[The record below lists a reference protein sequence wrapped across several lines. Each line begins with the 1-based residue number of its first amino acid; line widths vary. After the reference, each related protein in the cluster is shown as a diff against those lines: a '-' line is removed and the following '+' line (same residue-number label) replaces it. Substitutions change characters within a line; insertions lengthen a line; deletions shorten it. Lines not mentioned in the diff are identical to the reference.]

1 MSVRSHVKFLPSIIP
16 DSFGL
21 DKRLL
26 RFLNNDW
33 RQKPP
38 PNGRLDWPK
47 ESDGI
52 QLQITTNNYICD
64 DEGKIEPWEGIQLH
78 NDHPPPRPGSI
89 PITFG
94 RFDVQDADAID
105 VFNALADTKS
115 EEKWDELLMNGPG
128 VTYLGDFAK
137 EKARGASVSFVA
149 RPFPDRQVFQWM
161 VYNSTPNYDDMWVV
175 YSTRRNDVLHHR
187 GVENEGWP
195 AVQAQNCLGAYHVV
209 GLPQGGCH
217 VVFSTMV
224 NSYPPWPITAQFVFN
239 IAWTKTADYIEHIRL
254 RAQLLKKRRLESGNK
269 YELVV
274 PRWLVFDDLKPN
286 KSESGD
292 NFVADSKKVIP
303 PFQGPDYIAD
313 IIQTDLLKDLK
324 RLASSSHTSFGVLL
338 LVVPGT
344 AVLGLAL
351 WAWKALMVMGFQ
363 GHSGAQW
370 ASCCPW
376 LFKAPVLAV
385 PDHSPK
391 EARNDD
397 RTPEV
402 PEFFLEGMETPK
414 PETDS
419 RDLIHAFQEETQIFA
434 PAAPMPL
441 PVLVVTGFLGSG
453 KTTMVKQ
460 LMKRR
465 SNLRVA
471 AVAHDLAATINV
483 DAAFLSSVADVQ
495 RGLGKG
501 ESLFQQT
508 MTAFRDGD
516 VAALSGCVCCPGFD
530 DALSFAVRSALTQG
544 ADTGLLDYLVV
555 ETSGAADPR
564 RIVGALEVRFGPLA
578 RVRLD
583 RVATVVDA
591 ERVVAEG
598 QRWELAQATEQ
609 QTAEE
614 QLQLVQLSVAD
625 LVLLNKALD
634 LAEVGPEDVLVDA
647 GCGDGQVCLAA
658 ARRGAR
664 AVGWDLDENLVQEC
678 RRKARAQGYETL
690 CSFERR
696 DALGCQSQS
705 RGPSLYQS
713 EPKGPGRWLPHGTT
727 VLFLFATDEVLEDEV
742 KFLESLSKMP
752 RFRNKPASGVER
764 SGFTPCQEVCL
775 SIEAKSK
782 RVDLI
787 KDEDV
792 VWAKQ
797 LLQRLCPDAKVLPC
811 RHGDV
816 PVPDL
821 LDVEVAEAVPT
832 AAISHEDNP
841 TCWKMSSSSTE
852 SSRPSH
858 DRGFKGVD
866 MNIHHRVA
874 EWSTRDR
881 GSKPVRL
888 ARLQHL
894 LCEKLPR
901 LRRWLRR
908 GKGLLR
914 VAEDPSARWDWE
926 LSGQLRYNL
935 RRSGGT
941 VPWSTLAPCM
951 HWLAG

>member
-1 MSVRSHVKFLPSIIP
+1 M
-16 DSFGL
+16 
-21 DKRLL
+21 
-26 RFLNNDW
+26 
-33 RQKPP
+33 
-38 PNGRLDWPK
+38 
-47 ESDGI
+47 
-52 QLQITTNNYICD
+52 
-64 DEGKIEPWEGIQLH
+64 
-78 NDHPPPRPGSI
+78 PG
-89 PITFG
+89 
-94 RFDVQDADAID
+94 
-105 VFNALADTKS
+105 
-115 EEKWDELLMNGPG
+115 
-128 VTYLGDFAK
+128 
-137 EKARGASVSFVA
+137 
-149 RPFPDRQVFQWM
+149 
-161 VYNSTPNYDDMWVV
+161 
-175 YSTRRNDVLHHR
+175 
-187 GVENEGWP
+187 
-195 AVQAQNCLGAYHVV
+195 
-209 GLPQGGCH
+209 PQ
-217 VVFSTMV
+217 
-224 NSYPPWPITAQFVFN
+224 
-239 IAWTKTADYIEHIRL
+239 E
-254 RAQLLKKRRLESGNK
+254 
-269 YELVV
+269 
-274 PRWLVFDDLKPN
+274 
-286 KSESGD
+286 
-292 NFVADSKKVIP
+292 
-303 PFQGPDYIAD
+303 
-313 IIQTDLLKDLK
+313 
-324 RLASSSHTSFGVLL
+324 
-338 LVVPGT
+338 
-344 AVLGLAL
+344 

-419 RDLIHAFQEETQIFA
+419 RDLIHANFCAFQEETQIFA

-598 QRWELAQATEQ
+598 QRWELAQEQ

-625 LVLLNKALD
+625 LVLLNK
-634 LAEVGPEDVLVDA
+634 
-647 GCGDGQVCLAA
+647 
-658 ARRGAR
+658 
-664 AVGWDLDENLVQEC
+664 
-678 RRKARAQGYETL
+678 
-690 CSFERR
+690 
-696 DALGCQSQS
+696 
-705 RGPSLYQS
+705 
-713 EPKGPGRWLPHGTT
+713 
-727 VLFLFATDEVLEDEV
+727 
-742 KFLESLSKMP
+742 
-752 RFRNKPASGVER
+752 
-764 SGFTPCQEVCL
+764 
-775 SIEAKSK
+775 
-782 RVDLI
+782 VDLI

-951 HWLAG
+951 HWRPRGQIPRGALSFGPAD